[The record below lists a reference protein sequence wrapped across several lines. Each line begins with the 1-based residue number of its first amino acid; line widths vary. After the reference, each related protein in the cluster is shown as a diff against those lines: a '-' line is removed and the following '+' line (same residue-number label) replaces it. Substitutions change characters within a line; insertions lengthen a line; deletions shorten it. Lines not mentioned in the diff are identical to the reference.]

1 MNLNESKIMNANL
14 TDSKNPIKPHA
25 LKQAVIGVGGAGG
38 NIAVHLFRQDLP
50 KTEIISVNTDAQALA
65 SLPMS
70 NCLVLGE
77 ESTRGLGSGG
87 DPERGR
93 QAAEESLEELRT
105 RLEGCDLIFVVAGM
119 GGGTGTGAAP
129 VIARLGRELGALV
142 LAVVTLPFNFEGA
155 RRRFQATEG
164 IARLR
169 AEADGV
175 IVVPNQKILALVPDN
190 APMPDCFDLIHD
202 YLYQGIRGVIQLV
215 NEPGMIN
222 VDFADLSAVFR
233 GANGASS
240 LAHVQSSGMNHTEE
254 LMERLYQHPLL
265 DEGQILAAANSL
277 LVSLKCGPDVG
288 LHDINLL
295 MSELQSKSPGAS
307 LTMGVSVDS
316 SMSGRISLTVIV
328 GLDADNQEH
337 QDDVVERPAKRNGR
351 RKDKKG
357 EPEADVFLGK
367 ASRSDAAYHRFI
379 PPPPSLSPKE
389 AAALMMKDSGRA
401 RKISRKVS
409 KFLQGQLPLEIVS
422 TGRFEKSEPTLHH
435 GENLDEPTYI
445 RRGVV
450 LN

>member
-1 MNLNESKIMNANL
+1 MNANVS
-14 TDSKNPIKPHA
+14 DAKNPITPHA

-38 NIAVHLFRQDLP
+38 NIAVHLFRQELP
-50 KTEIISVNTDAQALA
+50 RTEILSVNTDAQALA

-70 NCLVLGE
+70 NCLILGE

-93 QAAEESLEELRT
+93 QAAEESLEKLRE
-105 RLEGCDLIFVVAGM
+105 RLDGCDLIFVVAGM

-142 LAVVTLPFNFEGA
+142 LAVVTLPFDFEGP
-155 RRRFQATEG
+155 RRRFQATDG

-175 IVVPNQKILALVPDN
+175 IVVPNQKILTLVPDN

-202 YLYQGIRGVIQLV
+202 YLYQGVRGVIQLV

-222 VDFADLSAVFR
+222 VDFADLTAVFR

-240 LAHVQSSGMNHTEE
+240 LAHVQSSGMNHTDE

-265 DEGQILAAANSL
+265 DEGQILAAATSL

-295 MSELQSKSPGAS
+295 MSELQSKSPGAN
-307 LTMGVSVDS
+307 LNMGVSVDS
-316 SMSGRISLTVIV
+316 SMSGRISMTVIV
-328 GLDADNQEH
+328 GLDADKDEREE
-337 QDDVVERPAKRNGR
+337 VAERPSKRNSR
-351 RKDKKG
+351 RKDKKV
-357 EPEADVFLGK
+357 EPEGDVFLGK
-367 ASRSDAAYHRFI
+367 GSPSEPACHRFI
-379 PPPPSLSPKE
+379 PPPPNLTQKE
-389 AAALMMKDSGRA
+389 AADLMMKDSGRS
-401 RKISRKVS
+401 RKMSRKVN